1 MSTSKKRSS
10 PGADT
15 AKNGDP
21 FADVEIG
28 PAEEGI
34 LTEFQKKIQHVELI
48 LGEHFCDRGRASH
61 SFLTGYFQSVV
72 RRCT

>member
-21 FADVEIG
+21 FADVDIG
-28 PAEEGI
+28 PAEDSI
-34 LTEFQKKIQHVELI
+34 LTEFQKKIQRVELI
-48 LGEHFCDRGRASH
+48 LGEYHACV
-61 SFLTGYFQSVV
+61 FL
-72 RRCT
+72 

>member
-28 PAEEGI
+28 PAEESI
-34 LTEFQKKIQHVELI
+34 LTEYQKKIQRVELI
-48 LGEHFCDRGRASH
+48 LGEPC
-61 SFLTGYFQSVV
+61 L
-72 RRCT
+72 

>member
-28 PAEEGI
+28 PAEESI
-34 LTEFQKKIQHVELI
+34 LTEYQKKIQRVELI
-48 LGEHFCDRGRASH
+48 LGEYGAFGSL
-61 SFLTGYFQSVV
+61 SFLTGYYFQSVV
-72 RRCT
+72 HRCT

>member
-21 FADVEIG
+21 FADVKIG
-28 PAEEGI
+28 PVEET
-34 LTEFQKKIQHVELI
+34 LLNEYQKKIQHVELI
-48 LGEHFCDRGRASH
+48 LGEYGAVV
-61 SFLTGYFQSVV
+61 FL
-72 RRCT
+72 